1 MASTEFAT
9 RSHKGAGFLF
19 LMGFALLATGVG
31 FAFAPHFS
39 WQVHT
44 FARKVNEF
52 GLQNGALAM
61 GGLVIFALGIVARVA
76 GSSATVPD
84 SSSANDDL
92 RSELNLLNEQ
102 VSNKLGQ
109 LRTAL
114 LQINE
119 GVTGIVAQQQIDAQS
134 QNQSQGGPADQSQD
148 AVFRLAASLDK
159 LHAHLDER
167 VHAVDLQLRS
177 GFETLLNVSYEL
189 RRLLDQP
196 GHVSAPN
203 LVEHAH
209 VAHAHGGHGAHAQ
222 PAAEGGIDFYE
233 TMQKLD
239 AIAGESSPPPQP
251 RGRQP
256 QAPFP
261 SQGQG
266 QLDALLPEEYRDRY

>member
-19 LMGFALLATGVG
+19 LLGFALLATGVG

-76 GSSATVPD
+76 GSSAPVHD

-102 VSNKLGQ
+102 VSSKLGQ

-114 LQINE
+114 LQIND
-119 GVTGIVAQQQIDAQS
+119 GVTGIVAQQQADAQS
-134 QNQSQGGPADQSQD
+134 ESHNQNQGGPG
-148 AVFRLAASLDK
+148 ASVPGR
-159 LHAHLDER
+159 R
-167 VHAVDLQLRS
+167 V
-177 GFETLLNVSYEL
+177 
-189 RRLLDQP
+189 
-196 GHVSAPN
+196 
-203 LVEHAH
+203 
-209 VAHAHGGHGAHAQ
+209 
-222 PAAEGGIDFYE
+222 
-233 TMQKLD
+233 
-239 AIAGESSPPPQP
+239 PPRGQP
-251 RGRQP
+251 R
-256 QAPFP
+256 QAARAP
-261 SQGQG
+261 
-266 QLDALLPEEYRDRY
+266 R